1 MIKTSNNRSSERNQI
16 IAIMKTSNNCVSEK
30 TSNNYNSQRRQI
42 IVIMKTSN
50 ICVSQRRQI
59 IVIVKDV
66 K

>member
-1 MIKTSNNRSSERNQI
+1 
-16 IAIMKTSNNCVSEK
+16 MKTSNNYSSDSE
-30 TSNNYNSQRRQI
+30 RRQM